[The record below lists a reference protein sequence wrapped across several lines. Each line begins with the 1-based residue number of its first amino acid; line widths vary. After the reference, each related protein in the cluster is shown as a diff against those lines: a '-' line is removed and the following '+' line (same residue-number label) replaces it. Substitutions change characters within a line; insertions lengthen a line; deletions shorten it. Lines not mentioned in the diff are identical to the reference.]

1 MYSWEIEEL
10 MKYRNYLI
18 EVKEYIEICNYSPQI
33 REIKYDSFNNQFMIE
48 TYDNYKVYFK
58 VYKGDEK

>member
-1 MYSWEIEEL
+1 MKNFVPGL
-10 MKYRNYLI
+10 MKI
-18 EVKEYIEICNYSPQI
+18 CIEICNYSPQI